1 MKSIEITITGILVSL
16 LVGSVM
22 GPWAFLLTGL
32 VTCVIVAY
40 VEMEDKDSNHEEYE
54 E

>member
-1 MKSIEITITGILVSL
+1 MKSIEITIIGILVSL
-16 LVGSVM
+16 LIGYAM

-40 VEMEDKDSNHEEYE
+40 VEMEDKGEKHEEYE

>member
-1 MKSIEITITGILVSL
+1 MKSIEITIIGILVSL

-32 VTCVIVAY
+32 VTGVIVAY
-40 VEMEDKDSNHEEYE
+40 VEMEDKEGNNEKR
-54 E
+54 